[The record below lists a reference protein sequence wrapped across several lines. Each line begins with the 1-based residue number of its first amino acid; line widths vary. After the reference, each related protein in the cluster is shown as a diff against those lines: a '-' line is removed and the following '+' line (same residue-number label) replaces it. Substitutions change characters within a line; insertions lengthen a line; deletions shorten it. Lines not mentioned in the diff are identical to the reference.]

1 MREEQPQAKTGM
13 ENVPQWLKLLRL
25 HKYTEL
31 MMNLSYQELTSLQEE
46 KLQKMN
52 VTKGARRK
60 ILLSIEKLSER
71 PKALA
76 TICSKLDTEG
86 CDIKEILTELEII
99 IKSPILLVDNEA
111 RKVEISSSS
120 AQDSGAE
127 VSDDEEISRFDQS
140 KEDQQS
146 GVELIELIMRTMKK
160 TASVIL
166 LSQHTEYKHGKFDV
180 GGKRFSLLF
189 LSVSMLIHLID
200 LCISQSSYSQSHKEL
215 LHTWKQKI
223 QALWGPVGSGR
234 IDLSQSLS
242 FKLLCSA
249 VSKDSQKLKFGQP
262 WFPPAVPSQP
272 WPGSSQPQTFAGLV
286 SRSSSSRTSVPNIF
300 SVAPHFNQEYFKK
313 RHSFQE
319 GVKYFQE
326 KVSVI
331 LLFC

>member
-146 GVELIELIMRTMKK
+146 GVELIELIMKTMKK

-180 GGKRFSLLF
+180 
-189 LSVSMLIHLID
+189 
-200 LCISQSSYSQSHKEL
+200 
-215 LHTWKQKI
+215 
-223 QALWGPVGSGR
+223 
-234 IDLSQSLS
+234 
-242 FKLLCSA
+242 
-249 VSKDSQKLKFGQP
+249 
-262 WFPPAVPSQP
+262 
-272 WPGSSQPQTFAGLV
+272 
-286 SRSSSSRTSVPNIF
+286 
-300 SVAPHFNQEYFKK
+300 
-313 RHSFQE
+313 
-319 GVKYFQE
+319 
-326 KVSVI
+326 
-331 LLFC
+331 

>member
-99 IKSPILLVDNEA
+99 IKSPILLAETEA
-111 RKVEISSSS
+111 RKVELSCGGS

-127 VSDDEEISRFDQS
+127 VSDDEEISRIDQS
-140 KEDQQS
+140 KEDQQD
-146 GVELIELIMRTMKK
+146 GVQLIELIIKTMKK

-166 LSQHTEYKHGKFDV
+166 LSQHTEYKHGEFDI
-180 GGKRFSLLF
+180 GKQKNLF
-189 LSVSMLIHLID
+189 LFLF
-200 LCISQSSYSQSHKEL
+200 Q
-215 LHTWKQKI
+215 
-223 QALWGPVGSGR
+223 
-234 IDLSQSLS
+234 
-242 FKLLCSA
+242 
-249 VSKDSQKLKFGQP
+249 
-262 WFPPAVPSQP
+262 FP
-272 WPGSSQPQTFAGLV
+272 
-286 SRSSSSRTSVPNIF
+286 
-300 SVAPHFNQEYFKK
+300 
-313 RHSFQE
+313 
-319 GVKYFQE
+319 
-326 KVSVI
+326 
-331 LLFC
+331 C